1 MIMKKINFETLSI
14 RNEYGLDDFIRGVE
28 REMEFIKCGDNYLVK
43 DSNGKIVSE
52 KEKLLLEK
60 EELKLNDDC
69 GCEIEQIK
77 KKSKINRK
85 LNKIEKDAEVVNDTI
100 EETSTTI

>member
-1 MIMKKINFETLSI
+1 MKKINLDTLSI
-14 RNEYGLDDFIRGVE
+14 RNEYELDDFIRGVE
-28 REMEFIKCGDNYLVK
+28 KEMEFIKCGDNYLVK

-60 EELKLNDDC
+60 EELNLKDDC

-77 KKSKINRK
+77 KRNKINKK
-85 LNKIEKDAEVVNDTI
+85 LNKIEKDTEVVNDTI
-100 EETSTTI
+100 EETSTAI